1 MSVNKL
7 IRISGIS
14 AAASP
19 GFRLGGGHFRGS
31 ASYGVPG
38 GGGSPGRQRK
48 FENLQK
54 NS

>member
-14 AAASP
+14 AAAPP

-38 GGGSPGRQRK
+38 GGRIPRTPEK
-48 FENLQK
+48 I
-54 NS
+54 